1 VVGVTELR
9 AAAMRYS
16 SHGIPVFPIRP
27 GTKKPL
33 TRHGVYDATADPDQV
48 WRYWRRWP
56 MASIG
61 VACGPESGWLV
72 VDVDGPEGEASWAA
86 LEREH
91 GPAPTLTSIT
101 ARGRHLIYAYPP
113 GCELGCSSGLLGPR
127 LDSRGAGGYV
137 LVPPSVHP
145 SGQPYRW
152 SSDMHP
158 GPNGAQEP
166 PSWLLDRLAE
176 AQAPRKRRR
185 EGGGC
190 VVGVLPD
197 RLPRHLRAQAAESSG
212 ERRGRQTWRL
222 VCACVEWGLSDSEV
236 HALLAAHQPTV
247 DKYGDGDRARD
258 QVQAIIDKVRPDHR
272 HEGHPCD
279 SVSCRNAPRWMV
291 AS

>member
-1 VVGVTELR
+1 VIELR
-9 AAAMRYS
+9 AAALRYAG
-16 SHGIPVFPIRP
+16 HGIPVFPIRP

-72 VDVDGPEGEASWAA
+72 VDVDGPEGEASWAR
-86 LEREH
+86 LEAEH

-101 ARGRHLIYAYPP
+101 PRPGRHLIYQYPP
-113 GCELGCSSGLLGPR
+113 EAEIGCPELGPR
-127 LDSRGAGGYV
+127 LDCRGRGGYV

-158 GPNGAQEP
+158 GPNGAQKP
-166 PSWLLDRLAE
+166 PRWLLDRAEE
-176 AQAPRKRRR
+176 AQAPRKHRR
-185 EGGGC
+185 EGSGG
-190 VVGVLPD
+190 VVGAVPSN
-197 RLPRHLRAQAAESSG
+197 LPRHLAAQAAEAPG
-212 ERRGRQTWRL
+212 ERRARQTWRL
-222 VCACVEWGLSDSEV
+222 IASAIEWGLDDGEALALALA
-236 HALLAAHQPTV
+236 HAPTV
-247 DKYGDGDRARD
+247 EKYGTRATD
-258 QVQAIIDKVRPDHR
+258 QVTTIIEKIRPDHR
-272 HEGHPCD
+272 HTGRPCD
-279 SVSCRNAPRWMV
+279 LAGCPRKPRWMV